1 MLFSKIIN
9 IRTSPVI
16 IRLAWTNRPNV
27 HNSAGKFS
35 SGLSAAGVSPRAYE
49 PVVAMAQNSNIRTP
63 IVCVMGH
70 VDHGK
75 TSLLDRI
82 RGSSV
87 VASEAGA
94 ITQHIGATIVPIE
107 AIRKMSGTMEKVP
120 INIPGLLFIDT
131 PGHHAFTTLRARGGA
146 LADMAILVVDITQGF
161 QPQTIEAL
169 QILRNCKTPFVI
181 AATKVDR
188 IHGWRVSENET
199 FLSSFSRQ
207 NERVIGEVENKTYE
221 IVGKLGELGF
231 SADRFDRVADF
242 SRNLAIVPISA
253 HTGEG
258 IADLLLVMI
267 GLAQRYMG
275 QELQLTVEGPGAGT
289 VLEVKEERGLGATL
303 DVILY
308 DGTLSVGDEIA
319 VARQNGV
326 LVTKVRSLL
335 QPRPMKEILIE
346 DRFERV
352 KSVTAATGIKVSA
365 PQLEGVIAGSPFFVI
380 RGNRQEIEERI
391 RKEMQEIHVTLAD
404 EGLVIKADTIGALEA
419 LCKELEAKEIGVMRA
434 EVGPVSRHD
443 LIETET
449 IKNLYYRAL
458 LAFNTPILPD
468 AAEMIKNPLY
478 TQVKVFDANVI
489 YQLIDQYVAWR
500 DEQKRLLEQKKF
512 EHVIMPAKI
521 RLLPDCVFRQ
531 SNPAVVGVRVLGG
544 KLRSDVDLIK
554 PDGKKVGHLKNI
566 QLRGENI
573 REAEAGLEVA
583 ISIEGATVG
592 RQIAVGDDLLVD
604 IPERHVKV
612 LEREMMKTLNIAAQ
626 EVLAEYTAMRR
637 KTEPFWGK

>member
-1 MLFSKIIN
+1 M
-9 IRTSPVI
+9 
-16 IRLAWTNRPNV
+16 ATNP
-27 HNSAGKFS
+27 K
-35 SGLSAAGVSPRAYE
+35 
-49 PVVAMAQNSNIRTP
+49 IRTP

-94 ITQHIGATIVPIE
+94 ITQHIGATVVPIE
-107 AIRKMSGTMEKVP
+107 AIRAMSGTMERAP

-146 LADMAILVVDITQGF
+146 LADMAILVVDISQGF
-161 QPQTIEAL
+161 QPQTLEAL
-169 QILRNCKTPFVI
+169 QILRNCRTPFVI

-188 IHGWRVSENET
+188 IHGWRVNAGESFIST
-199 FLSSFSRQ
+199 FSQQ
-207 NERVIGEVENKTYE
+207 NDRVKTDIENKTYE
-221 IVGKLGELGF
+221 IVGKLSEQGF

-242 SRNLAIVPISA
+242 QRNLAIVPVSA

-258 IADLLLVMI
+258 VSDLLLVMI

-275 QELQLTVEGPGAGT
+275 DALALSVEGPGAGT
-289 VLEVKEERGLGATL
+289 VLEVKEERGLGPTL

-308 DGTLSVGDEIA
+308 DGTLSIGDEIMMA
-319 VARQNGV
+319 TQNDV

-335 QPRPMKEILIE
+335 KPHPMKEILIE

-352 KSVTAATGIKVSA
+352 KTVVAAAGIKVSA
-365 PQLEGVIAGSPFFVI
+365 PNLESVIAGSPLFVI
-380 RGNRQEIEERI
+380 RNNREELEERI
-391 RKEMQEIHVTLAD
+391 KKEMNEIHVKLAE
-404 EGLVIKADTIGALEA
+404 EGVVIKADTIGALEA
-419 LCKELEAKEIGVMRA
+419 LCKELDSKGIGVMRA

-443 LIETET
+443 LISAET
-449 IKNLYYRAL
+449 IKNPMFRVL
-458 LAFNTPILPD
+458 LSFNTPILPD
-468 AAEMIKNPLY
+468 VSDMIKDPLY
-478 TQVKVFDANVI
+478 TQAKVFEGQVI
-489 YQLIDQYVAWR
+489 YQLIDQYIAWR
-500 DEQKRLLEQKKF
+500 DEQKRIAERQQF

-554 PDGKKVGHLKNI
+554 LDGKKVGHLKTM
-566 QLRGENI
+566 QLRQESI

-592 RQIAVGDDLLVD
+592 RQVNVGDDLLID

-612 LEREMMKTLNIAAQ
+612 LEREMAKSLNIGTL
-626 EVLAEYTAMRR
+626 EVLAEFTALKR
-637 KTEPFWGK
+637 KSEPFWGK

>member
-1 MLFSKIIN
+1 M
-9 IRTSPVI
+9 
-16 IRLAWTNRPNV
+16 
-27 HNSAGKFS
+27 AGNPK
-35 SGLSAAGVSPRAYE
+35 
-49 PVVAMAQNSNIRTP
+49 IRTP

-94 ITQHIGATIVPIE
+94 ITQHIGATVVPIE
-107 AIRKMSGTMEKVP
+107 AIRAMSGTMERAP

-146 LADMAILVVDITQGF
+146 LADMAILVVDISQGF

-169 QILRNCKTPFVI
+169 QILRNCRTPFVI

-188 IHGWRVSENET
+188 IHGWRVNTGES
-199 FLSSFSRQ
+199 FLSTFSRQ
-207 NERVIGEVENKTYE
+207 NDRVKTDIENKTYE
-221 IVGKLGELGF
+221 IVGKLSDQGF
-231 SADRFDRVADF
+231 SADRFDRVSDF
-242 SRNLAIVPISA
+242 QRNLAIVPVSA

-258 IADLLLVMI
+258 ISDLLLVMI

-275 QELQLTVEGPGAGT
+275 DALALSVEGAGAGT
-289 VLEVKEERGLGATL
+289 VLEVKEERGLGPTL

-308 DGTLSVGDEIA
+308 DGTLSIGDEIIMA
-319 VARQNGV
+319 TQNDV

-335 QPRPMKEILIE
+335 KPHPMKEILIE

-352 KSVTAATGIKVSA
+352 KTVVAAAGIKVSA
-365 PQLEGVIAGSPFFVI
+365 PNLEHVISGSPLFVI
-380 RGNRQEIEERI
+380 RNNREELEERI
-391 RKEMQEIHVTLAD
+391 RKEMNEIHVNLAE
-404 EGLVIKADTIGALEA
+404 EGVVIKADTIGALEA
-419 LCKELEAKEIGVMRA
+419 LCKELDSKGFGVMRA

-443 LIETET
+443 LISTET
-449 IKNLYYRAL
+449 IKNPMFRVL
-458 LAFNTPILPD
+458 LAFNTSILPD
-468 AAEMIKNPLY
+468 AADMIKDPLY
-478 TQVKVFDANVI
+478 TQAKVFEGQVI

-500 DEQKRLLEQKKF
+500 DEQKRIAERQQF
-512 EHVIMPAKI
+512 EHIIMPAKI

-554 PDGKKVGHLKNI
+554 LDGKKVGHLKTM
-566 QLRGENI
+566 QLRQETI
-573 REAEAGLEVA
+573 READAGLEVA

-592 RQIAVGDDLLVD
+592 RQVSVGDDLLID

-612 LEREMMKTLNIAAQ
+612 LEREMTKNLNVSTQ
-626 EVLAEYTAMRR
+626 EVLAEFTALRR
-637 KTEPFWGK
+637 KSEPFWGK

>member
-1 MLFSKIIN
+1 
-9 IRTSPVI
+9 
-16 IRLAWTNRPNV
+16 
-27 HNSAGKFS
+27 
-35 SGLSAAGVSPRAYE
+35 
-49 PVVAMAQNSNIRTP
+49 MAQNPKIRTP
-63 IVCVMGH
+63 IICVMGH

-87 VASEAGA
+87 VSSEAGA
-94 ITQHIGATIVPIE
+94 ITQHIGATLVPIE
-107 AIRKMSGTMEKVP
+107 SIRSMSGTMEKVL

-161 QPQTIEAL
+161 QPQTVEAL

-181 AATKVDR
+181 AATKIDR
-188 IHGWRVSENET
+188 IHGWRAFPNET
-199 FLSSFSRQ
+199 FVSSFPKQ
-207 NERVIGEVENKTYE
+207 NDRVKGEVENKTYE

-242 SRNLAIVPISA
+242 QRNLAIVPVSA

-275 QELQLTVEGPGAGT
+275 QELALIVEGPGAGT
-289 VLEVKEERGLGATL
+289 VLEVKEERGLGTTL

-308 DGTLSVGDEIA
+308 DGTLSIGDEIA
-319 VARQNGV
+319 VASKDAV

-335 QPRPMKEILIE
+335 KPRPMKEILVE

-352 KSVTAATGIKVSA
+352 KSVAAASGIKVTA
-365 PQLEGVIAGSPFFVI
+365 PNLEGVIAGSPLFVI
-380 RGNRQEIEERI
+380 RNNREEVESRI
-391 RKEMQEIHVTLAD
+391 IKEMSEIHVNLASD
-404 EGLVIKADTIGALEA
+404 GLVIKADTIGALEA
-419 LCKELEAKEIGVMRA
+419 LCKELEAKDFGVMRA

-449 IKNLYYRAL
+449 IKNPYYRAL
-458 LAFNTPILPD
+458 LCFNTPILPD
-468 AAEMIKNPLY
+468 AADMIKNPLY
-478 TQVKVFDANVI
+478 TQVKVFEGKVI

-500 DEQKRLLEQKKF
+500 DEQKRLSEQKRF
-512 EHVIMPAKI
+512 EHVVMPAKI

-544 KLRSDVDLIK
+544 KLRNDIDLIK
-554 PDGKKVGHLKNI
+554 PDGKKVGHLKTM

-573 REAEAGLEVA
+573 READAGQEVA

-592 RQIAVGDDLLVD
+592 RQVNVGDDLYVD

-612 LEREMMKTLNIAAQ
+612 LEREMTKMLNIPAQ
-626 EVLAEYTAMRR
+626 EVLAEFALMRR
-637 KTEPFWGK
+637 REDPFWGK

>member
-1 MLFSKIIN
+1 
-9 IRTSPVI
+9 
-16 IRLAWTNRPNV
+16 
-27 HNSAGKFS
+27 
-35 SGLSAAGVSPRAYE
+35 
-49 PVVAMAQNSNIRTP
+49 MAENPKIRTP

-87 VASEAGA
+87 VASEVGA

-107 AIRKMSGTMEKVP
+107 AIRSMSGTMGKIP

-146 LADMAILVVDITQGF
+146 LADMAILVVDISQGF

-181 AATKVDR
+181 AATKIDR
-188 IHGWRVSENET
+188 IHGWRVNENET
-199 FLSSFSRQ
+199 FVSSFAQQ
-207 NERVIGEVENKTYE
+207 NERVKNDVENKTYE
-221 IVGKLGELGF
+221 IVGKLSELDF

-242 SRNLAIVPISA
+242 QRNLAIVPVSA

-275 QELQLTVEGPGAGT
+275 SELRLSVDGPGAGT
-289 VLEVKEERGLGATL
+289 VLEVKEERGLGTTL

-308 DGTLSVGDEIA
+308 DGTLAIGDEIA
-319 VARQNGV
+319 VATQGDL

-335 QPRPMKEILIE
+335 KPRPMKEILVE

-352 KSVTAATGIKVSA
+352 KSVVAASGIKVTA
-365 PQLEGVIAGSPFFVI
+365 PNLEGVIAGSPFFVI
-380 RGNRQEIEERI
+380 RNNRGEVESRI
-391 RKEMQEIHVTLAD
+391 RKEMTEIHVNLSE
-404 EGLVIKADTIGALEA
+404 EGITIKADTIGALEA
-419 LCKELEAKEIGVMRA
+419 LCKELEGKEIGVMRA
-434 EVGPVSRHD
+434 EVGPVSRLD

-449 IKNLYYRAL
+449 VKNPMFRVL
-458 LAFNTPILPD
+458 LSFNTTILPD
-468 AAEMIKNPLY
+468 AAEMLKNPLY
-478 TQVKVFDANVI
+478 TQVRVFEGRVI
-489 YQLIDQYVAWR
+489 YQLIDQYVEWR
-500 DEQKRLLEQKKF
+500 DEQKRLQEKQRF
-512 EHVIMPAKI
+512 EHVVMPAKI

-544 KLRSDVDLIK
+544 KLRSDVDLIR
-554 PDGKKVGHLKNI
+554 PDGKKVGHLKTM
-566 QLRGENI
+566 QLRQESI
-573 REAEAGLEVA
+573 READAGLEVA

-592 RQIAVGDDLLVD
+592 RQVSVGDDLYVD
-604 IPERHVKV
+604 VPERHIKV
-612 LEREMMKTLNIAAQ
+612 LEKEMIKTLNISTQ
-626 EVLAEYTAMRR
+626 EILTEFTTMKR
-637 KTEPFWGK
+637 KGDPFWGR

>member
-1 MLFSKIIN
+1 
-9 IRTSPVI
+9 
-16 IRLAWTNRPNV
+16 
-27 HNSAGKFS
+27 
-35 SGLSAAGVSPRAYE
+35 
-49 PVVAMAQNSNIRTP
+49 MAQNPKIRTP

-87 VASEAGA
+87 VSSEEGA
-94 ITQHIGATIVPIE
+94 ITQHIGATLVPID
-107 AIRKMSGTMEKVP
+107 AIRAMSGTMERAP

-169 QILRNCKTPFVI
+169 QILRNCRTPFVI
-181 AATKVDR
+181 AATKIDR
-188 IHGWRVSENET
+188 IHGWRANANEP
-199 FLSSFSRQ
+199 FVSSFSGQ
-207 NERVIGEVENKTYE
+207 NDRVKRDVEHKTYE
-221 IVGKLGELGF
+221 IVGKLAELGF

-242 SRNLAIVPISA
+242 QRNLAIVPVSA

-258 IADLLLVMI
+258 ITDLLLVMI
-267 GLAQRYMG
+267 GLAQRFMG
-275 QELQLTVEGPGAGT
+275 QELRLTVEGPGAGT
-289 VLEVKEERGLGATL
+289 VLEVKEERGLGTTL

-308 DGTLSVGDEIA
+308 DGTLSVGDEI
-319 VARQNGV
+319 GV
-326 LVTKVRSLL
+326 SSKDDVVITKVRSLL
-335 QPRPMKEILIE
+335 KPRPMKEILVE

-352 KSVTAATGIKVSA
+352 KSVAAAAGIKVSA
-365 PQLEGVIAGSPFFVI
+365 QNLEGVVAGSPLFVI
-380 RGNRQEIEERI
+380 RNNRGEVEARI
-391 RKEMQEIHVTLAD
+391 RKEMQEIHVRLAE

-443 LIETET
+443 LIDTET
-449 IKNLYYRAL
+449 IKNPFYRAL
-458 LAFNTPILPD
+458 LCFNTPILPD
-468 AAEMIKNPLY
+468 AAEMIKDPLY
-478 TQVKVFDANVI
+478 TQVRVFEGRVI

-500 DEQKRLLEQKKF
+500 EERQRLQERQRF
-512 EHVIMPAKI
+512 EHIVMPAKI

-544 KLRSDVDLIK
+544 KLRSDLDLVR
-554 PDGKKVGHLKNI
+554 PDGRKVGHLKTM

-573 REAEAGLEVA
+573 READAGQEVA

-592 RQIAVGDDLLVD
+592 RQINVDDDLYVD

-612 LEREMMKTLNIAAQ
+612 LEREMNRMLNPAVQ
-626 EVLAEYTAMRR
+626 EVLAEFTTIRR
-637 KTEPFWGK
+637 RQDPFWGK